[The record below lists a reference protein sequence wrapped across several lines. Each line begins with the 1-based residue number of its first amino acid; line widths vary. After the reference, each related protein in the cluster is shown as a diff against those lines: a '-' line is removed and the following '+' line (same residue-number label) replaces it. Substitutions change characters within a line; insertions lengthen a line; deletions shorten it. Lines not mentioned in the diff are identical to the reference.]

1 MKLKNTLIALTSVLL
16 LAGCNNSNGVST
28 SESEAIF
35 TFSLEEGEFM
45 AESYVMKNTIFSFE
59 GIAETTKISISK
71 YNDLNSYLNEE
82 DPTTKELTFEHKN
95 VAFPTAHGHTAI
107 VAEDGSDTY
116 MFFYIKDQSGKE
128 ELCVMYDEPTRA
140 PITARLISEDTLD
153 LEKIKNAPNGKYY
166 SNEMIKLYDSVAVDQ
181 KGSPKLEGEFE
192 VQVNL
197 DGKGKLAAYY
207 SDAKM
212 IRPTTYTLTS
222 SVELNAFSGI
232 GIFNDLE
239 PLAIKDY
246 DEEAKSFTVTL
257 QKGARN
263 YFAMEEFTVT
273 YGGSW

>member
-16 LAGCNNSNGVST
+16 LAGCNNSGGAST
-28 SESEAIF
+28 SESEALF
-35 TFSLEEGEFM
+35 TFSIEEGNFM
-45 AESYVMKNTIFSFE
+45 AETYVIQNTIFSFE
-59 GIAETTKISISK
+59 GITETTKISISK
-71 YNDLNSYLNEE
+71 YNDLNSYLNDEE
-82 DPTTKELTFEHKN
+82 PTTKELTFEHKN

-107 VAEDGSDTY
+107 VAKDGDDAYT
-116 MFFYIKDQSGKE
+116 FFYQKNESGNNELYVMFKE
-128 ELCVMYDEPTRA
+128 SYKTF
-140 PITARLISEDTLD
+140 TARLIEEDTLD
-153 LEKIKNAPNGKYY
+153 LEEIKNAPNGRYY
-166 SNEMIKLYDSVAVDQ
+166 SNEMIKLYDSVKVDQ
-181 KGSPKLEGEFE
+181 KGSPKLEGEFQ

-197 DGKGKLAAYY
+197 DGKGKLAGYY

-232 GIFNDLE
+232 GIFNDSE

-246 DEEAKSFTVTL
+246 DETTKSFTVTL

-263 YFAMEEFTVT
+263 YFATEEFTVT